1 MIRADNTWL
10 GFSTINKTQVFG
22 DVLCHHNVL
31 VLAIY
36 LIELCGC
43 NIFFFYPFLATCVLK
58 TLQQLPVLFIILTL
72 PYLFIFCLSEI
83 LKTAIVLC
91 KFFFSPFKINLCPI
105 RCFHTCTLFE

>member
-10 GFSTINKTQVFG
+10 GFSTIYKTQVFG

-31 VLAIY
+31 MLAIY

-58 TLQQLPVLFIILTL
+58 QQLPILFIILTL

-83 LKTAIVLC
+83 LKIAIVLC
-91 KFFFSPFKINLCPI
+91 NFFFRQLK
-105 RCFHTCTLFE
+105 